1 MKKILLVE
9 DDTALSAGLCFE
21 LEEEDYLTVA
31 AHSLKKAA
39 QLLETSKFDLLL
51 LDVDLPDGNGFTFY
65 REIRK
70 RYEIPV
76 MFLTGRKEEEDVLGG
91 YDLGA
96 DDYVTKPFS
105 PSILKRKIAVILKRA
120 GQSEK
125 MEQAQY
131 DDGYLQVD
139 FDRMTAKRGAETL
152 FLTPNEYRI
161 LKLFTEHEGTI
172 LTRRVLLER
181 LYDCDENFID
191 EHTLTVNMTRLRKK
205 IEDAS
210 HKYIQTIYG
219 MGYLF
224 VRGKGH
230 EA

>member
-76 MFLTGRKEEEDVLGG
+76 MFLTGRKEEDVLGG

>member
-9 DDTALSAGLCFE
+9 DDIALSAGLCFE

-152 FLTPNEYRI
+152 FLTPN
-161 LKLFTEHEGTI
+161 
-172 LTRRVLLER
+172 VLVHR
-181 LYDCDENFID
+181 P
-191 EHTLTVNMTRLRKK
+191 VRLR
-205 IEDAS
+205 
-210 HKYIQTIYG
+210 
-219 MGYLF
+219 
-224 VRGKGH
+224 
-230 EA
+230 

>member
-9 DDTALSAGLCFE
+9 DDIALSAGLCFE